1 MISTKTAKI
10 ISILPEKFV
19 KFISTKVLDRYMKK
33 YARINIE
40 GLDNIKDINKPVIY
54 VCNHLS
60 NADAL
65 VIKKVLKGIDSPT
78 FVAGVKLSRNVVTNL
93 AIITCKTTN
102 IKPNS
107 PDKEGLKNIISLVKS
122 GESIVIFPE
131 GTRSREKKLNEAKK
145 GILLIAKMAK
155 APIVPMA
162 INGTEKL
169 YPISE
174 DGDMSSEEFHNADV
188 NVSIGEAFNLITK
201 QEGEDRKSYEERAIK
216 DIMYR
221 IAELLPKEYRG
232 IYAK

>member
-1 MISTKTAKI
+1 MISTKTAKM
-10 ISILPEKFV
+10 ISILPDKFV
-19 KFISTKVLDRYMKK
+19 RIISTKVLDRYMKK
-33 YARINIE
+33 YARMKIQ
-40 GLDNIKDINKPVIY
+40 GLENIKDIQKPVIY

-65 VIKKVLKGIDSPT
+65 VVKKVLKGIDSPT

-93 AIITCKTTN
+93 AISTCKTTN

-107 PDKEGLKNIISLVKS
+107 PDKEGLKKIISLVKG

-145 GILLIAKMAK
+145 GVLLIAKMTK
-155 APIVPMA
+155 VPIVPIA
-162 INGTEKL
+162 INGTENL
-169 YPISE
+169 YPINE
-174 DGDMSSEEFHNADV
+174 DGDMGAESFQNADV
-188 NVSIGEAFNLITK
+188 NVKVGKMFNLISK
-201 QEGEDRKSYEERAIK
+201 REGEERKSYEDRAIK

-232 IYAK
+232 VYLK